1 MGESHLSCVTHG
13 NVTNVLDRL
22 AGVVEV
28 VYSGG
33 GNLRTGSQARGESTL
48 FLLIVALTE
57 GALHL
62 RHE

>member
-1 MGESHLSCVTHG
+1 MGESHLSCDIHG

-28 VYSGG
+28 VHSSG
-33 GNLRTGSQARGESTL
+33 GNLRTGSQAQGESTF
-48 FLLIVALTE
+48 FLLIVGLTE
-57 GALHL
+57 GALYF